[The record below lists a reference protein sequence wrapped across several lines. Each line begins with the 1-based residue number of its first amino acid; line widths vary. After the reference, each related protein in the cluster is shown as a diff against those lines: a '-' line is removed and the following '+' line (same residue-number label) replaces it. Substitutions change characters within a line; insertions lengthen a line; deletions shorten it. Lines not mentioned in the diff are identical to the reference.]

1 MTNSALHTLIWQALE
16 LYSVDLLPQF
26 LTDKK
31 VHVRMGAARAIQL
44 KGGEPEFELACS
56 MLKSSTRLDR
66 ELGAFILGQLGTPV
80 LPYKKESV
88 PLLEHLL
95 EADRAA
101 SVRAIAA
108 TALGHLRA
116 RESIDT
122 LILAADDSSP
132 DVRSS
137 VASALIRFPK
147 SSKARACL
155 NRLSRDES
163 PSVRYWAGEA
173 D

>member
-1 MTNSALHTLIWQALE
+1 
-16 LYSVDLLPQF
+16 
-26 LTDKK
+26 
-31 VHVRMGAARAIQL
+31 
-44 KGGEPEFELACS
+44 
-56 MLKSSTRLDR
+56 
-66 ELGAFILGQLGTPV
+66 
-80 LPYKKESV
+80 
-88 PLLEHLL
+88 L